1 MLTADFPHDHDH
13 HRGLFWAWPHVGA
26 GGAEYSLWTLSG
38 IRPHFEHWIEK
49 PRGLAAAVLGV
60 QNGWYVGDQRVVE
73 ERVQLLVYAASGNDR
88 TIEIELTWTAV
99 AKEVSLRGAEG
110 KGFGGLNLRF
120 GSESQTVIT
129 TPAGQAAKNLNLASL
144 AWADLTAQFRGAPA
158 RSGLA
163 IFVDPAHPGFPPTW
177 ITRHYRFLGAGWPG
191 IKPVTLRPGEPATVR
206 MRFTAT
212 EVVAPSKTK
221 GGSTRVG
228 AAMAMGLV
236 PKRASAPKVGTMEGG
251 QLVMQTPI
259 MSCFRASI
267 E

>member
-206 MRFTAT
+206 YRIWIHRGPAD
-212 EVVAPSKTK
+212 PSTL
-221 GGSTRVG
+221 TRVYDG
-228 AAMAMGLV
+228 YTLS
-236 PKRASAPKVGTMEGG
+236 RKVTWPE
-251 QLVMQTPI
+251 QPE
-259 MSCFRASI
+259 S
-267 E
+267 